1 MEYIPEV
8 PDQYKRDFSMM
19 KKKIVPG
26 AQEMTKKVG
35 EGIVGLY
42 NLGTNLGSNIGTGIS
57 NNMPANLNMFQA
69 QQNDGQNAQQQ
80 FAE

>member
-1 MEYIPEV
+1 
-8 PDQYKRDFSMM
+8 
-19 KKKIVPG
+19 
-26 AQEMTKKVG
+26 MTKKVG

-80 FAE
+80 FA